1 MQGREEI
8 MLIAAGLMGLVIFC
22 LLLSMMQKPPEIGR

>member
-1 MQGREEI
+1 

-22 LLLSMMQKPPEIGR
+22 LLLSMVQKPPEIGR